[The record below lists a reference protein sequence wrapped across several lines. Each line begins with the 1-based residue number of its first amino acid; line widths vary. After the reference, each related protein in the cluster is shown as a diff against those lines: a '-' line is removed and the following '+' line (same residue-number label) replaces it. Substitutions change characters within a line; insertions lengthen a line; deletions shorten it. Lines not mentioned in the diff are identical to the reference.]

1 MIQRIQT
8 IWLLLAATLSFVS
21 LQTSFF
27 SGIKPL
33 ANDAAVQSDPA
44 FTQITGMTNWMVLA
58 TTVVMALI
66 ALISIFLY
74 KSRPTQMRVAL
85 VGLLLSVGLIF
96 LYYRESRQFPAG
108 QGTMDLSAL
117 VVMFIPF
124 LFFLAIRGIYKD
136 EHLVKSVNRLR

>member
-8 IWLLLAATLSFVS
+8 IWLLLASLFSFVS

-33 ANDAAVQSDPA
+33 TQDASGQPEPPYAQL
-44 FTQITGMTNWMVLA
+44 TGMSNWLILGV
-58 TTVVMALI
+58 TIVMALL

-74 KSRPTQMRVAL
+74 KNRPIQMRVAL
-85 VGLLLSVGLIF
+85 AGLVCSVGIIF
-96 LYYRESRQFPAG
+96 LYYRETRQFLSG
-108 QGTMDLSAL
+108 QGTLDLTAL
-117 VVMFIPF
+117 VVMVIPF

>member
-8 IWLLLAATLSFVS
+8 IWLLLASTLSFVS

-27 SGIKPL
+27 SGMKPVTT
-33 ANDAAVQSDPA
+33 DAAVQPEPA
-44 FTQITGMTNWMVLA
+44 FTQITGMTNWMLLA
-58 TTVVMALI
+58 TTIAMALI

-85 VGLLLSVGLIF
+85 VGLFLSVGLIF
-96 LYYRESRQFPAG
+96 LYYRESRQFLAG
-108 QGTMDLSAL
+108 QGTMDLTAL

>member
-8 IWLLLAATLSFVS
+8 IWLILAATLSFVS

-33 ANDAAVQSDPA
+33 TTDPALQTEPA
-44 FTQITGMTNWMVLA
+44 FTQITGMTNWMLLS
-58 TTVVMALI
+58 TTVVMAII

-96 LYYRESRQFPAG
+96 LYYKESMQFPAG
-108 QGTMDLSAL
+108 QGTMDLTSL

>member
-8 IWLLLAATLSFVS
+8 IWLLLASTLSFVS

-27 SGIKPL
+27 SGMKPVTT
-33 ANDAAVQSDPA
+33 DAAVQPEPA
-44 FTQITGMTNWMVLA
+44 FTQITGMTNWMLLA
-58 TTVVMALI
+58 TTIVMALI

-85 VGLLLSVGLIF
+85 VGLFLSVGLIF
-96 LYYRESRQFPAG
+96 LYYRESRQFLTG
-108 QGTMDLSAL
+108 QGTMDLTAL

>member
-8 IWLLLAATLSFVS
+8 IWLLLASTLSFVS

-27 SGIKPL
+27 SGMKPVTT
-33 ANDAAVQSDPA
+33 DAAVQPEPA
-44 FTQITGMTNWMVLA
+44 FTQITGMTNWMLLA
-58 TTVVMALI
+58 TTIAMALI

-74 KSRPTQMRVAL
+74 KSRPTQMRIAL
-85 VGLLLSVGLIF
+85 VGLFLSVGLIF
-96 LYYRESRQFPAG
+96 LYYRESRQFLAG
-108 QGTMDLSAL
+108 QGTMDLTAL

>member
-8 IWLLLAATLSFVS
+8 IWLLLASILSFVS

-27 SGIKPL
+27 SGIKSL
-33 ANDAAVQSDPA
+33 TQDAAGQPEPPYA
-44 FTQITGMTNWMVLA
+44 QLTGMSNWLILA
-58 TTVVMALI
+58 VTIVMALL

-74 KSRPTQMRVAL
+74 KNRTLQLRVAL
-85 VGLLLSVGLIF
+85 AGLLCSVGLIF
-96 LYYRESRQFPAG
+96 LYYRETRQFLAG
-108 QGTMDLSAL
+108 QGTLDLTAL
-117 VVMFIPF
+117 VVMVIPF

>member
-8 IWLLLAATLSFVS
+8 IWLILASTLSFVS

-27 SGIKPL
+27 SGMKPVTT
-33 ANDAAVQSDPA
+33 DAAVQPEPA
-44 FTQITGMTNWMVLA
+44 FTQITGMTNWMLLA
-58 TTVVMALI
+58 TTIVMALI

-74 KSRPTQMRVAL
+74 KSRPTQMRIAL
-85 VGLLLSVGLIF
+85 VGLFLSVGLIF
-96 LYYRESRQFPAG
+96 LYYRESRQFLAG
-108 QGTMDLSAL
+108 QGTMDLTAL

>member
-8 IWLLLAATLSFVS
+8 IWLLIASTLSFVS

-27 SGIKPL
+27 SGMKPVTT
-33 ANDAAVQSDPA
+33 DAAVQPEPA
-44 FTQITGMTNWMVLA
+44 FTQITGMTNWMLLA
-58 TTVVMALI
+58 TTIAMALI

-74 KSRPTQMRVAL
+74 KSRPTQMRIAL
-85 VGLLLSVGLIF
+85 VGLFLSVGLIF
-96 LYYRESRQFPAG
+96 LYYRESRQFLTG
-108 QGTMDLSAL
+108 QGTMDLTAL

>member
-8 IWLLLAATLSFVS
+8 IWLLLASILSFVS

-33 ANDAAVQSDPA
+33 PQDAAGQPEPPYA
-44 FTQITGMTNWMVLA
+44 QLTGMSNWLILA
-58 TTVVMALI
+58 VTIVMALL

-74 KSRPTQMRVAL
+74 KNRTLQLRVAL
-85 VGLLLSVGLIF
+85 AGLLCSVGLIF
-96 LYYRESRQFPAG
+96 LYYRETRQFLAG
-108 QGTMDLSAL
+108 QGTLDLTAL
-117 VVMFIPF
+117 VVMVIPF